1 MLGDA
6 IAAALPELQAAAL
19 SRMTDRCIIREAD
32 SWSGEVKTTGAIA
45 WQYAGG
51 DEIPCRVKMDNTE
64 PKTVVVG
71 GEVETIVRL
80 TVSLPM
86 DVCPVVGQI
95 ITVVSAAQDTSLA
108 GREFDV
114 LAAGVGSQVTA
125 RRVSCQEHR

>member
-6 IAAALPELQAAAL
+6 ITAALPELQSAAL
-19 SRMTDRCIIREAD
+19 SRMTDRCIIREPD
-32 SWSGEVKTTGAIA
+32 SWVGEVLTAGAVA
-45 WQYAGG
+45 WQYAGV
-51 DEIPCRVKMDNTE
+51 DEIPCRIKMDNTE

-80 TVSLPM
+80 TVALPLE
-86 DVCPVVGQI
+86 VCPVVGQI
-95 ITVVSAAQDTSLA
+95 ITVVWSAQDPSLV
-108 GREFDV
+108 GRMFDV